1 MYSSVGY
8 KVDYKN
14 KFKHKKR
21 APGFSGSFFSRSV
34 IIFDIL
40 MENLREN
47 NIL

>member
-1 MYSSVGY
+1 MFVS
-8 KVDYKN
+8 
-14 KFKHKKR
+14 FK
-21 APGFSGSFFSRSV
+21 GIYFGTCLFSRSV